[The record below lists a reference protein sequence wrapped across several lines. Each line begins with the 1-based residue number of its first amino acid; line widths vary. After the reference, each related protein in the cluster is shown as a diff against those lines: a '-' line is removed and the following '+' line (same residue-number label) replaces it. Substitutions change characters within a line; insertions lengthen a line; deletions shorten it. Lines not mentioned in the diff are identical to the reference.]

1 MHATGSNILVVE
13 VEFTEGIFK
22 KILQQNAESEIYI
35 SSPL

>member
-13 VEFTEGIFK
+13 DDFTEGIFQ